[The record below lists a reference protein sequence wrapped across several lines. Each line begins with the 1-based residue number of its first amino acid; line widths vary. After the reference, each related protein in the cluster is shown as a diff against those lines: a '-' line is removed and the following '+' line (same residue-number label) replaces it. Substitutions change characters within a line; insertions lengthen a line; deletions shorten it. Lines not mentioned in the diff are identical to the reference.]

1 MSCIIQ
7 YSLEFIKYS
16 LQFIKFSLEFIKFIT
31 LLERNTNFEL
41 NCTEENFKW
50 LHKKLRLII
59 KLYFVI
65 LKYCFIKCYKC
76 HNGNTILLSCHVMY
90 VSQNGECFRFP
101 PKSTVCPSQLETQST
116 YKFSFW
122 LRMF

>member
-41 NCTEENFKW
+41 NCTEENSKW
-50 LHKKLRLII
+50 LHTKLRIII

-65 LKYCFIKCYKC
+65 FKVLFYK
-76 HNGNTILLSCHVMY
+76 IL
-90 VSQNGECFRFP
+90 
-101 PKSTVCPSQLETQST
+101 
-116 YKFSFW
+116 
-122 LRMF
+122 